1 VAAAGLRCLDEAGGP
16 CYAGWRI
23 ATSAGHR
30 VMAGRNELQRQ
41 SGSEGGVGQPEA
53 THPEVLGV
61 AWGSESVSVASGWNR
76 AHAQGIGDF
85 FSGARARP
93 QREVEADRG
102 PQQLA
107 RPTRLWRTER
117 ERAGG
122 AGS

>member
-1 VAAAGLRCLDEAGGP
+1 
-16 CYAGWRI
+16 
-23 ATSAGHR
+23 
-30 VMAGRNELQRQ
+30 MAGRNELQRQ

-117 ERAGG
+117 EREPVERVRDTGRVG
-122 AGS
+122 WSGFGPLRRK